1 MNNKLLE
8 KKKFEN
14 RFNSIDIDISKKSY
28 KSKTFL
34 GFNKNI
40 NSYINSKNFNIIKC
54 KKVPYSKRKKN
65 YFNYDNKK
73 YDIDPVSF
81 ESNNNETKKK
91 LINEINRSIN
101 ELKIQDKEIQKYQD
115 LYSNIKEQNKTN
127 QYIVFNIMNGK
138 NDNETKKENKNT
150 DNYEK
155 NKEQNNDQNKT
166 KTNNEVIFTE
176 FNSDKN
182 NIPISEIKKENSE
195 LSSYIDT
202 EKKEFFLTKT
212 HLDKNKLFSKT
223 SRDKIIKHNLFSPK
237 NKKHK
242 NSLKDIKDKKR
253 KSQINFL
260 RKELLNYNNK
270 IDKDNKKLE
279 VFKKKEKISKYIQAK
294 CELDLQNKEIEDL
307 IKIYND

>member
-1 MNNKLLE
+1 
-8 KKKFEN
+8 
-14 RFNSIDIDISKKSY
+14 
-28 KSKTFL
+28 
-34 GFNKNI
+34 
-40 NSYINSKNFNIIKC
+40 
-54 KKVPYSKRKKN
+54 
-65 YFNYDNKK
+65 
-73 YDIDPVSF
+73 
-81 ESNNNETKKK
+81 
-91 LINEINRSIN
+91 
-101 ELKIQDKEIQKYQD
+101 
-115 LYSNIKEQNKTN
+115 
-127 QYIVFNIMNGK
+127 
-138 NDNETKKENKNT
+138 
-150 DNYEK
+150 
-155 NKEQNNDQNKT
+155 
-166 KTNNEVIFTE
+166 VIFTE

-294 CELDLQNKEIEDL
+294 SELDL
-307 IKIYND
+307 